1 MIIRS
6 SAPGKLI
13 LFGEH
18 ASSRNKPSIIF
29 AINRRLHVLLESKE
43 RKDNLILISSEA
55 LAIKEEKYPSEK
67 LDLVSETISL
77 FLSETKNKEESFDL
91 TITSD
96 IPAGFGSSA
105 AVIVSV
111 LGVLDEFYQTG
122 LSQEEFLDFGLKI
135 NHSVKGYGSGL
146 DIACAIYGGLIFYQ
160 KDQFVEELPF
170 EHLDFIVGNTGVK
183 APSGPIVE
191 SVREFEKSKPSKAK
205 VIFSCIQN
213 IVEQAKEAILNHEE
227 EVLGELMDCNQ
238 KLLNDLDVSSK
249 ILDELIAAA
258 KGAGAFGAKLSGAG
272 KGDNMI
278 ALISSHKR
286 EQIAEA
292 INKTKG
298 IVVDDLVIE
307 PKGLA
312 TIIEEE

>member
-1 MIIRS
+1 MKIRS

-29 AINRRLHVLLESKE
+29 AINRRLHVILKTND
-43 RKDNLILISSEA
+43 RKDKSILITSETMG
-55 LAIKEEKYPSEK
+55 IKDEKYPSEK
-67 LDLVSETISL
+67 LDLVSEAIKV
-77 FLSETKNKEESFDL
+77 FLIETKNKEEVFDL

-111 LGVLDEFYQTG
+111 LGALDEFYHTK
-122 LSQEEFLDFGLKI
+122 LSREEFLDLGLKI
-135 NHSVKGYGSGL
+135 NYSVKGYGSGL
-146 DIACAIYGGLIFYQ
+146 DIASAVYGGLIFYQ

-170 EHLDFIVGNTGVK
+170 EHMDFVVGNTGVK

-191 SVREFEKSKPSKAK
+191 SVLEFEKSKPSKAK

-213 IVEQAKEAILNHEE
+213 IVEQAKEAILNHEG

-238 KLLNDLDVSSK
+238 KFLKDLGVSSK
-249 ILDELIAAA
+249 ILEELITAA
-258 KGAGAFGAKLSGAG
+258 KDAGAFGAKLSGAG

-286 EQIAEA
+286 VQIDEA

-298 IVVDDLVIE
+298 TVVENLVIE
-307 PKGLA
+307 PTGLA
-312 TIIEEE
+312 TSFEE

>member
-18 ASSRNKPSIIF
+18 ASSRNKSAIIF
-29 AINRRLHVLLESKE
+29 AINRRLHVLLESKQ
-43 RKDNLILISSEA
+43 RDDNSILISSES
-55 LAIKEEKYPSEK
+55 LGIKEEKYPSKK
-67 LDLVSETISL
+67 LDLVSEAIST
-77 FLSETKNKEESFDL
+77 FLKETKNKEESFDI

-111 LGVLDEFYQTG
+111 LGALDKFYHTD
-122 LSQEEFLDFGLKI
+122 LSQEELLDLGLKA
-135 NHSVKGYGSGL
+135 NYSVKGYGSGL
-146 DIACAIYGGLIFYQ
+146 DIASAIYGGLIYYQ

-183 APSGPIVE
+183 APSGPIVK
-191 SVREFEKSKPSKAK
+191 SVREFEKNKPSKAK

-213 IVEQAKEAILNHEE
+213 IVEQAKDAILNHEE
-227 EVLGELMDCNQ
+227 AVLGELMDCNQ

-249 ILDELIAAA
+249 ILDELIVAA

-286 EQIAEA
+286 EQISEA
-292 INKTKG
+292 INATKG
-298 IVVDDLVIE
+298 TVVENLVIE
-307 PKGLA
+307 PTGLA
-312 TIIEEE
+312 SSIEE

>member
-29 AINRRLHVLLESKE
+29 AVNRRLHVLLETKQRE
-43 RKDNLILISSEA
+43 DNSILISSETFG
-55 LAIKEEKYPSEK
+55 IKEAKYPSEK
-67 LDLVSETISL
+67 LDLVSEAIKI
-77 FLSETKNKEESFDL
+77 FLTETKNKEESFDL

-111 LGVLDEFYQTG
+111 LGALDEFYHTK
-122 LSQEEFLDFGLKI
+122 LSQEEFLELGLKI
-135 NHSVKGYGSGL
+135 NYSVKGYGSGL
-146 DIACAIYGGLIFYQ
+146 DIASAIYGGLIYYQ

-170 EHLDFIVGNTGVK
+170 AHLDFIVGNTGVK

-191 SVREFEKSKPSKAK
+191 SVSEFEKSKPSKAK
-205 VIFSCIQN
+205 VIFSCVQN
-213 IVEQAKEAILNHEE
+213 IVEQAKDAILNHEE

-238 KLLNDLDVSSK
+238 KFLKDLGVSSE
-249 ILDELIAAA
+249 ILEELIAAA
-258 KGAGAFGAKLSGAG
+258 KEAGAFGAKLSGAG

-278 ALISSHKR
+278 AIISSHKR

-298 IVVDDLVIE
+298 TVVENLVIE
-307 PKGLA
+307 PTGLA
-312 TIIEEE
+312 TTFEE

>member
-29 AINRRLHVLLESKE
+29 AVNRRLHVLLETKQRE
-43 RKDNLILISSEA
+43 DNSILISSETFG
-55 LAIKEEKYPSEK
+55 IKEAKYPSDK
-67 LDLVSETISL
+67 LDLVSEAIKI
-77 FLSETKNKEESFDL
+77 FLTETKNKEESFDL

-111 LGVLDEFYQTG
+111 LGVLDEFYHTK
-122 LSQEEFLDFGLKI
+122 LSREEFLELGLKI
-135 NHSVKGYGSGL
+135 NYSVKGYGSGL
-146 DIACAIYGGLIFYQ
+146 DIASAIYGGLIYYQ

-170 EHLDFIVGNTGVK
+170 EHLDFIVGNTGVS

-191 SVREFEKSKPSKAK
+191 SVREFEKNKPSKAK
-205 VIFSCIQN
+205 VIFSCVQN
-213 IVEQAKEAILNHEE
+213 IVEQAKDAILNHEE

-238 KLLNDLDVSSK
+238 KFLKDLGVSSE
-249 ILDELIAAA
+249 ILEELIAAA
-258 KGAGAFGAKLSGAG
+258 KEAGAFGAKLSGAG

-278 ALISSHKR
+278 AIISSHKR

-298 IVVDDLVIE
+298 TVVENLVIE
-307 PKGLA
+307 PTGLA
-312 TIIEEE
+312 TTFEE

>member
-29 AINRRLHVLLESKE
+29 AVNRRLHVLLETKQRE
-43 RKDNLILISSEA
+43 DNSILISSETFG
-55 LAIKEEKYPSEK
+55 IKEAKYPSDK
-67 LDLVSETISL
+67 LDLVSEAIKI
-77 FLSETKNKEESFDL
+77 FLTETKNKEESFDL

-111 LGVLDEFYQTG
+111 LGVLDEFYHTK
-122 LSQEEFLDFGLKI
+122 LSREEFLELGLKI
-135 NHSVKGYGSGL
+135 NYSVKGYGSGL
-146 DIACAIYGGLIFYQ
+146 DIASAIYGGLIYYQ

-170 EHLDFIVGNTGVK
+170 EHLDFIVGNTGVN

-191 SVREFEKSKPSKAK
+191 SVREFEKNKPSKAK
-205 VIFSCIQN
+205 VIFSCVQN
-213 IVEQAKEAILNHEE
+213 IVEQAKDAILNHEE

-238 KLLNDLDVSSK
+238 KFLKDLGVSSE
-249 ILDELIAAA
+249 ILEELIAAA
-258 KGAGAFGAKLSGAG
+258 KEAGAFGAKLSGAG
-272 KGDNMI
+272 KGDNMVAI
-278 ALISSHKR
+278 ISSHKR

-298 IVVDDLVIE
+298 TVVENLVIE
-307 PKGLA
+307 PTGLA
-312 TIIEEE
+312 TTFEE

>member
-29 AINRRLHVLLESKE
+29 AVNRRLHVLLETKQRE
-43 RKDNLILISSEA
+43 DNSILISSETFG
-55 LAIKEEKYPSEK
+55 IKEAKYPSDK
-67 LDLVSETISL
+67 LDLVSEAIKI
-77 FLSETKNKEESFDL
+77 FLTETKNKEESFDL

-111 LGVLDEFYQTG
+111 LGVLDEFYHTK
-122 LSQEEFLDFGLKI
+122 LSREEFLELGLKI
-135 NHSVKGYGSGL
+135 NYSVKGYGSGL
-146 DIACAIYGGLIFYQ
+146 DIASAIYGGLIYYQ

-170 EHLDFIVGNTGVK
+170 EHLDFIVGNTGVN

-191 SVREFEKSKPSKAK
+191 SVREFEKNKPSKAK
-205 VIFSCIQN
+205 VIFSCVQN
-213 IVEQAKEAILNHEE
+213 IVEQAKDAILNHEE

-238 KLLNDLDVSSK
+238 KFLKDLGVSSE
-249 ILDELIAAA
+249 ILEELIAAA
-258 KGAGAFGAKLSGAG
+258 KEAGAFGAKLSGAG

-278 ALISSHKR
+278 AIISSHKR

-298 IVVDDLVIE
+298 TVVENLVIE
-307 PKGLA
+307 PTGLA
-312 TIIEEE
+312 TTFEE